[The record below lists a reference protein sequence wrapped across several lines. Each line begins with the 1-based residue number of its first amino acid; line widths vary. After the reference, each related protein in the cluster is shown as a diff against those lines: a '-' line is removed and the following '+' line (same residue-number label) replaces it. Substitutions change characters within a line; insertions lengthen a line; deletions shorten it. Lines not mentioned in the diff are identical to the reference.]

1 MKLIFSLRDLQKF
14 FCYGRHRRGIG
25 IEDRGYLALS
35 HRFIIAYM
43 QIHFSYVSEWI
54 GVEDWGIA
62 YILNVSFVGTKGD
75 HLHLEY
81 KFCWLK

>member
-43 QIHFSYVSEWI
+43 QIHFSYVSGWV

-62 YILNVSFVGTKGD
+62 YILNVSFVG
-75 HLHLEY
+75 
-81 KFCWLK
+81 